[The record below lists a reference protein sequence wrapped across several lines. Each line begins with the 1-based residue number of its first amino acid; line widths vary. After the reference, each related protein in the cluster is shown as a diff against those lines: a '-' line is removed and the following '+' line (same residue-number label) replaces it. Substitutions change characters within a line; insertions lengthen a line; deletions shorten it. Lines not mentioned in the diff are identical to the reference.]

1 MRLRPEQ
8 LEAQLAQGL
17 APIYIL
23 SGEEPLQLME
33 AADAVRAAARAAG
46 YVEREVM
53 TVEGGFDW
61 DALTASADALSLF
74 AERRIIDLR
83 LPSGKPGQPGAR
95 ALQAYAERPP
105 EDTILLIQSGRLDGN
120 ATKSKWYGALES
132 AGVAVQVWP
141 LSPKE
146 TREWVAGRM
155 AKRGMEPTDE
165 AVTLVV
171 ERVEGNLL
179 AAAQEIDKLSLLHG
193 KGPVEAETVLEAV
206 ADSARYSSFDLA
218 DAALASDPARAVRIL
233 NTLRGEGVEPPLI
246 LWSLSRDIRLLAEL
260 AFAQVANRRVDLFR
274 QGVLKKRHALLQA
287 AARRGDTRHWRR
299 LLAACARVDRCIKGQ
314 ESGDPWDELLQL
326 TLSLSGR
333 TLFGASPG
341 PSSVV
346 SGPL

>member
-8 LEAQLAQGL
+8 LETELAKGL

-23 SGEEPLQLME
+23 SGDEPFQLME

-46 YVEREVM
+46 YTEREVM
-53 TVEGGFDW
+53 NAEAGFDW
-61 DALTASADALSLF
+61 DTLTASADALSLF
-74 AERRIIDLR
+74 AERRLIDLR

-105 EDTILLIQSGRLDGN
+105 EDTILLIQSGKLDGN
-120 ATKSKWYGALES
+120 ATKSKWYGALEK

-141 LSPKE
+141 PSPQE
-146 TREWVAGRM
+146 TRDWVAGRM
-155 AKRGMEPTDE
+155 AKRGMQPSDE
-165 AVTLVV
+165 AVGLIV

-193 KGPVEAETVLEAV
+193 QGPLDAETVLEAV

-218 DAALASDPARAVRIL
+218 DAALAADPARAVRIL

-246 LWSLSRDIRLLAEL
+246 LWALSRDIRLLAEL
-260 AFAQVANRRVDLFR
+260 AYAQVANRRVDLQR
-274 QGVLKKRHALLQA
+274 KGVLKKRHGLLQQ
-287 AARRGDTRHWRR
+287 AARRGDTRHWRQ

-333 TLFGASPG
+333 TLFGAAPC